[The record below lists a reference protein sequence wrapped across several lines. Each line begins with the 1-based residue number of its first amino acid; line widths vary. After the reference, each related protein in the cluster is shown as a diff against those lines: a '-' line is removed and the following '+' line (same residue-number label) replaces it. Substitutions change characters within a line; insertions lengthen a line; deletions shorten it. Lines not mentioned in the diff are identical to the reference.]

1 VPSVQHLVPL
11 GTYLGWNVLAGG
23 YGAGAIAAL
32 RGLHPFAATKAER
45 LAKGDPR
52 LSLEERYG
60 THAGFVAQV
69 QAVADRRV
77 KEGWLLP
84 DDAARLV
91 AGAQA
96 SSVLR

>member
-1 VPSVQHLVPL
+1 MARGRLRL
-11 GTYLGWNVLAGG
+11 CGG
-23 YGAGAIAAL
+23 FI
-32 RGLHPFAATKAER
+32 PFAATKAER